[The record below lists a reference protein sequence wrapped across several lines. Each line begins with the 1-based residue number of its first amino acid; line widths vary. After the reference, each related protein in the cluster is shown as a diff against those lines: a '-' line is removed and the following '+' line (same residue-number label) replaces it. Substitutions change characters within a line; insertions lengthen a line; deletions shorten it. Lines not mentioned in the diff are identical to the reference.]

1 MSAPRPPV
9 TAADPP
15 RGYGP
20 AEVHK
25 VGLFV
30 AHGGPALGPHRAL
43 AHVSLEIE
51 MLGNFDEKSL
61 ARCAIFTA
69 IWRAT
74 LL

>member
-15 RGYGP
+15 GGYGP
-20 AEVHK
+20 AW
-25 VGLFV
+25 
-30 AHGGPALGPHRAL
+30 GGPALGPYSAL